1 MMSRM
6 HTRRLVELHAE
17 LTMKAARLR
26 RSDERRAEEATVE
39 AELLADQAEEAQE
52 QAEALAA
59 ILELA
64 GADVHVPP
72 SNQLSLL
79 SLGRP

>member
-1 MMSRM
+1 MNRM

-59 ILELA
+59 LLEVA
-64 GADVHVPP
+64 GENVAIPDPK
-72 SNQLSLL
+72 QMSLL